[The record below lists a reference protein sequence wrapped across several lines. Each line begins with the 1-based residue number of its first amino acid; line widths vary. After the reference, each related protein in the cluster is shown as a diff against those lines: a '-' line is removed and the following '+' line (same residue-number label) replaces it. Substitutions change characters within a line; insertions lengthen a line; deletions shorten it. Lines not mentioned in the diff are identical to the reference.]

1 MTLPPEYA
9 WAPEEARATRTL
21 TPSKASSAREQS
33 PHRAHFQV
41 SRPPRGAHLKD
52 SERDASHA
60 HEVIEHWRRRKR
72 GVLHAATLAAVALT
86 MAGCNP
92 PERSSDPNARV
103 GGSLTSMD
111 YEPTDTF
118 VRPVYVNGRGGDS
131 AGTGGSTVLSA
142 ISLPQRWHPGL
153 TVHVRWRRCARGTFY
168 VPGVPQNEGCR
179 WVEKDVPA
187 HPYTYVGRTWLHI
200 FADDEVLVIPSM
212 KGPNHPDYPGAESPY
227 KSFNKRRG
235 IGRDE

>member
-1 MTLPPEYA
+1 MSECSWL
-9 WAPEEARATRTL
+9 PEEAKVLFGMQRVSRTL
-21 TPSKASSAREQS
+21 DAHSLTAPGSAHCMGTE
-33 PHRAHFQV
+33 PA
-41 SRPPRGAHLKD
+41 
-52 SERDASHA
+52 DASACTLMKSPSHL
-60 HEVIEHWRRRKR
+60 RRSAM
-72 GVLHAATLAAVALT
+72 HIAALAAVVLT
-86 MAGCNP
+86 LTSCKP

-118 VRPVYVNGRGGDS
+118 VRPVYVNGMGGDS

-153 TVHVRWRRCARGTFY
+153 TVNVKWRRCARGTFY

-179 WVEKDVPA
+179 WVEKDVPV
-187 HPYTYVGRTWLHI
+187 HPYTYVGTTWLHI
-200 FADDEVLVIPSM
+200 FADDQVLVIPAM
-212 KGPNHPDYPGAESPY
+212 LGPGHPDYPGAESPY

>member
-1 MTLPPEYA
+1 MSECSWL
-9 WAPEEARATRTL
+9 PEEAKVLFGVRLVSRTL
-21 TPSKASSAREQS
+21 DVHSLTTPGNAHCMGTEPAGSSACALMKF
-33 PHRAHFQV
+33 P
-41 SRPPRGAHLKD
+41 GHL
-52 SERDASHA
+52 
-60 HEVIEHWRRRKR
+60 RRSAM
-72 GVLHAATLAAVALT
+72 HIAALAAAVLT
-86 MAGCNP
+86 LTSCKPA
-92 PERSSDPNARV
+92 ERGSDPNARV

-111 YEPTDTF
+111 YEPTDTY
-118 VRPVYVNGRGGDS
+118 VEVVYVNGRGGDS

-153 TVHVRWRRCARGTFY
+153 TVRVKWRRCRAFY
-168 VPGVPQNEGCR
+168 ADRPETEEEACR
-179 WVEKDVPA
+179 WIEKDVPV

-235 IGRDE
+235 IGRDD

>member
-1 MTLPPEYA
+1 MSEYSRA
-9 WAPEEARATRTL
+9 LENTTATRIHA
-21 TPSKASSAREQS
+21 PSEGGVDSGQAPSL
-33 PHRAHFQV
+33 AHFQV
-41 SRPPRGAHLKD
+41 SMRPERAHLKD
-52 SERDASHA
+52 IEREEPCGHA
-60 HEVIEHWRRRKR
+60 VIRYLRRRKHDA
-72 GVLHAATLAAVALT
+72 LHAATLAVVALT
-86 MAGCNP
+86 MAGCTA

-118 VRPVYVNGRGGDS
+118 VRPVYVDGRGGDS

-153 TVHVRWRRCARGTFY
+153 TVRAKWRRCRAFY
-168 VPGVPQNEGCR
+168 ADRPETEEEACR
-179 WVEKDVPA
+179 WIEKDVPV
-187 HPYTYVGRTWLHI
+187 HPYTYVGSTWLHI
-200 FADDEVLVIPSM
+200 FADDQVLVIPAM
-212 KGPNHPDYPGAESPY
+212 LGPGHPDYPGAESPY

>member
-1 MTLPPEYA
+1 MTETA
-9 WAPEEARATRTL
+9 WLPEEAKVTVGVQR
-21 TPSKASSAREQS
+21 
-33 PHRAHFQV
+33 V
-41 SRPPRGAHLKD
+41 SRALDAHCLTTPGSTHCMRTGLADSNACALVKPRSHHRRGAMH
-52 SERDASHA
+52 
-60 HEVIEHWRRRKR
+60 I
-72 GVLHAATLAAVALT
+72 AALAAVVLT
-86 MAGCNP
+86 LTSCKP

-118 VRPVYVNGRGGDS
+118 VRPVYVNGLGGDS

-153 TVHVRWRRCARGTFY
+153 TVNVRWRRCARGTFY
-168 VPGVPQNEGCR
+168 IPGVPQNEGCR
-179 WVEKDVPA
+179 WVEKDVPV

-235 IGRDE
+235 IGRDD

>member
-1 MTLPPEYA
+1 M
-9 WAPEEARATRTL
+9 
-21 TPSKASSAREQS
+21 
-33 PHRAHFQV
+33 H
-41 SRPPRGAHLKD
+41 
-52 SERDASHA
+52 
-60 HEVIEHWRRRKR
+60 I
-72 GVLHAATLAAVALT
+72 AALAAVVLT
-86 MAGCNP
+86 LTSCKPA
-92 PERSSDPNARV
+92 ERSSDPNARV

-118 VRPVYVNGRGGDS
+118 VRPVYVNGLGGDI

-153 TVHVRWRRCARGTFY
+153 TVNVRWRRCARGTFY

-179 WVEKDVPA
+179 WVEKDVPV

-212 KGPNHPDYPGAESPY
+212 KGPNHPDYPGAEFPY
-227 KSFNKRRG
+227 KNFNDGRG
-235 IGRDE
+235 IGRDD

>member
-1 MTLPPEYA
+1 MSEWSWLPEKA
-9 WAPEEARATRTL
+9 KVIFGVQRVSRILDAHCL
-21 TPSKASSAREQS
+21 TTPGSINCMGTGLADSSAYALMKPRS
-33 PHRAHFQV
+33 HHR
-41 SRPPRGAHLKD
+41 RGAMH
-52 SERDASHA
+52 
-60 HEVIEHWRRRKR
+60 I
-72 GVLHAATLAAVALT
+72 AALAAVVLT
-86 MAGCNP
+86 LTSCKP

-111 YEPTDTF
+111 YEPTDTY
-118 VRPVYVNGRGGDS
+118 VEVVYVNGRGGDI
-131 AGTGGSTVLSA
+131 AGTGGSTALGA

-153 TVHVRWRRCARGTFY
+153 TVRAKWRRCRAFY
-168 VPGVPQNEGCR
+168 ADRPETEEEACR
-179 WVEKDVPA
+179 WIEKDVPV

-235 IGRDE
+235 IGRDD

>member
-1 MTLPPEYA
+1 MNECSWL
-9 WAPEEARATRTL
+9 PEEANVIFGMQRVSRTL
-21 TPSKASSAREQS
+21 DAHSLTTPGNAHCMGTEPADSSACTLMKS
-33 PHRAHFQV
+33 P
-41 SRPPRGAHLKD
+41 GHL
-52 SERDASHA
+52 
-60 HEVIEHWRRRKR
+60 RRSAM
-72 GVLHAATLAAVALT
+72 HIAALAAVVLT
-86 MAGCNP
+86 LTGCKP
-92 PERSSDPNARV
+92 AERSSDPNARV

-168 VPGVPQNEGCR
+168 IPGVPQNEGCR
-179 WVEKDVPA
+179 WVERDVPV
-187 HPYTYVGRTWLHI
+187 HPYTYVGSTWLHI
-200 FADDEVLVIPSM
+200 FADDQVLVIPAM
-212 KGPNHPDYPGAESPY
+212 LGPGHPDYPGAESPY